1 MSRSAMSRRVAVPL
15 AVVVAALAAGGCSAD
30 PAPAPPPSGPPTA
43 DMRVGLVEWGF
54 TMSASTL
61 RAGPVRLTVTNAG
74 STAHDL
80 EVLDGHTVLGK
91 TASLSPGA
99 GQTLEIDL
107 SGHSEVTF
115 LCTLPGHRAQGMV
128 REVRVVPPR
137 AVSSTQGATNT

>member
-1 MSRSAMSRRVAVPL
+1 MNRRAAVPL
-15 AVVVAALAAGGCSAD
+15 AVVAALVAGGCSAD
-30 PAPAPPPSGPPTA
+30 PAPAPPPSGPPSA

-54 TMSASTL
+54 TMSAPAL
-61 RAGPVRLTVTNAG
+61 LAGSVRLSVVNAG

-80 EVLDGHTVLGK
+80 KVLDGHTVLGK

-107 SGHSEVTF
+107 SNHSRVTF

-128 REVRVVPPR
+128 RDVRVMPLR
-137 AVSSTQGATNT
+137 AGSSTQGGTNK